1 MTEEI
6 QKGKKMGEQPI
17 LHYLV
22 FRVTSEEMPIGQVF
36 AKNEDAAMKEWKEFM
51 VDGPH
56 EVKLVQRQLQSAV
69 VIPFI

>member
-1 MTEEI
+1 MS
-6 QKGKKMGEQPI
+6 EQSI

-22 FRVTSEEMPIGQVF
+22 FPINAKMAIGKEVPIGQVF

-56 EVKLVQRQLQSAV
+56 DVRLVQRELGHAV